1 MQRFV
6 IKRISEPSIGITNR
20 AGQDT
25 ESRLWKLFS
34 SRDFAHSWIAAT
46 LPEIADDLELVKSEE
61 HSRPEQAELE

>member
-25 ESRLWKLFS
+25 EARLWKLFG
-34 SRDFAHSWIAAT
+34 SRDFAHSWIAAN
-46 LPEIADDLELVKSEE
+46 LPEIADD
-61 HSRPEQAELE
+61 